1 MMLYFPKFFEKTLPL
16 QLQHK
21 YPGLRKTLSGS
32 VIATFEIFI
41 ITPLE
46 RLKVYIMTN
55 YHQKEG
61 LKSMFKNKNTKQQFS
76 LLFHGLS
83 G

>member
-1 MMLYFPKFFEKTLPL
+1 MLYFPKFFDNVLPVHM
-16 QLQHK
+16 QKK

-55 YHQKEG
+55 YHKKDRV
-61 LKSMFKNKNTKQQFS
+61 KSMFKYKNKFQQFNS
-76 LLFHGLS
+76 LFHGLS